1 MMQSPPLP
9 LPLYTSALQ
18 TFASDYPAVG
28 VGPWISR
35 RVPPTP
41 PHSLPNRGLGGIPEP
56 YMGSW
61 GARACLGEPQG
72 AGTASPTV
80 PGSPWQSLASSPS
93 PSPAPKSPDSAN
105 HGAGGCPKTSHHQSP
120 ALHSLLTTSSC
131 WSRALQH
138 RLGPATPER
147 SEPSPSPGVILLYPP
162 KKRGPRTLCFL
173 EGLS

>member
-9 LPLYTSALQ
+9 LPRYTSALQ

-28 VGPWISR
+28 VGPWISH
-35 RVPPTP
+35 RVPPCP
-41 PHSLPNRGLGGIPEP
+41 PH
-56 YMGSW
+56 
-61 GARACLGEPQG
+61 
-72 AGTASPTV
+72 TAPFPPK
-80 PGSPWQSLASSPS
+80 PGSGWDPRALRGAVGCWCLPGRAAGCGHSIAYGAQVPLASSPS

-105 HGAGGCPKTSHHQSP
+105 HWAGGCPKASHHQSP